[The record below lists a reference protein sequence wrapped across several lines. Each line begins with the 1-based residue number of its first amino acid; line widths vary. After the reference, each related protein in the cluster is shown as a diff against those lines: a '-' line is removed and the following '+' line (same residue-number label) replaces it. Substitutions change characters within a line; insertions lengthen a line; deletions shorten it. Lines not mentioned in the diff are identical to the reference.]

1 MVKLSERLSA
11 VSKLITPTL
20 KVADVGCDHGYLSIY
35 LLQNNITDKVIA
47 SDVRKGPLSKAS
59 ENVKLYGLND
69 KIELRLSDGL
79 TNYKTGEVESVVMSG
94 MGGNLMIKILE
105 ESKEIIE
112 SVKELILQPQ
122 SEVAGLRHYL
132 SDNGFMII
140 SESIVYED
148 FKYYPMMKAVHDKMN
163 WDREVYYKYGKILLK
178 EQDPILHQYLIAE
191 KDYYV
196 NLYSELCCQSP
207 TENVIARLKDVE
219 EMLKYNNEALEIIDS
234 ESEFEIERVI
244 T

>member
-122 SEVAGLRHYL
+122 SEIAGLRHYL
-132 SDNGFMII
+132 SDNGLMII

-148 FKYYPMMKAVHDKMN
+148 FKYYPMMKAVH
-163 WDREVYYKYGKILLK
+163 
-178 EQDPILHQYLIAE
+178 
-191 KDYYV
+191 
-196 NLYSELCCQSP
+196 
-207 TENVIARLKDVE
+207 
-219 EMLKYNNEALEIIDS
+219 EIG
-234 ESEFEIERVI
+234 RAHV
-244 T
+244 

>member
-105 ESKEIIE
+105 ESKEIVE
-112 SVKELILQPQ
+112 SVKEL
-122 SEVAGLRHYL
+122 
-132 SDNGFMII
+132 MII

>member
-105 ESKEIIE
+105 ESKEIVE
-112 SVKELILQPQ
+112 SVK
-122 SEVAGLRHYL
+122 
-132 SDNGFMII
+132 
-140 SESIVYED
+140 
-148 FKYYPMMKAVHDKMN
+148 
-163 WDREVYYKYGKILLK
+163 
-178 EQDPILHQYLIAE
+178 
-191 KDYYV
+191 
-196 NLYSELCCQSP
+196 
-207 TENVIARLKDVE
+207 
-219 EMLKYNNEALEIIDS
+219 
-234 ESEFEIERVI
+234 
-244 T
+244 

>member
-20 KVADVGCDHGYLSIY
+20 TVADVGCDHGYLSIY

-47 SDVRKGPLSKAS
+47 SDVRKGPLSRAE
-59 ENVKLYGLND
+59 ENVKLYGLD
-69 KIELRLSDGL
+69 GKIELRLSDGL
-79 TNYKTGEVESVVMSG
+79 KNYKPGEVDSVVMSG

-105 ESKEIIE
+105 ESKSVIE
-112 SVKELILQPQ
+112 GVKELILQPQ
-122 SEVAGLRHYL
+122 SEIAGLRHYL

-140 SESIVYED
+140 SESMVYED
-148 FKYYPMMKAVHDKMN
+148 YKYYPMMKAVHDKMN
-163 WDREVYYKYGKILLK
+163 WDKEVYFIYGKILLK
-178 EQDPILHQYLIAE
+178 EQDPVLHQYLIAE

-219 EMLKYNNEALEIIDS
+219 EMLKYYKEALDRIDAVY
-234 ESEFEIERVI
+234 EFEI
-244 T
+244 